1 MLRRAMGTKHI
12 IQVNTLKISIIIA
25 LIIQLS
31 ACSSHIEETFT
42 LYRFIDRLEEK
53 NIVASPF
60 MDLTK
65 RLIRIKQQWSGTEF
79 EQLLS
84 NKRKYYAIC
93 TQSPV
98 MAWETKQAPAVIKID
113 SEGKEI
119 PFEDAVESDVPS
131 WTFLKGE
138 HEFDDFK
145 EINEN
150 RDIFVLDE
158 KKLLEKQILLPE
170 GDFIL
175 QIWAEGK
182 SQPLMQPKLRVEL
195 NNRPI
200 GAISIGPYD
209 CYKMTGQAQF
219 GMNKIS
225 LVVENGEKTDGKLEN
240 GVLID
245 RISVKSLKDIILI
258 SVPQDKK
265 SFLTADYS
273 ADYIAEPE
281 EKYSSFLARMSH
293 MSPLHD
299 MSIRDNPFNLKK
311 KLVVMGFA
319 KNLSHRILDDA
330 INVLLAPPHSQ
341 FEYELKLPQACVL
354 EFGYGIFS
362 PFWKDPEAGVNF
374 SVVIQE
380 GQNEEILVSENL
392 APYKKKLFNEAFKEK
407 IDLSRYVN
415 KNVIIKFITNS
426 ASGSHNH
433 QPTKASVPDDMEF
446 AYWENPI
453 IYRKFLSNSQERI
466 QPNIILISLDTL
478 RADHLKCYGYSRETS
493 PHMDQLGAEGAI
505 FTNAFSSTSWTL
517 PAHISM
523 LTSLDNRHHG
533 VDKTNPYLDRSIVT
547 LADMLRKE
555 EYITCAMTG
564 GALVG
569 QRFGFS
575 KGFDFYR
582 EFMRSRHK
590 PNSAKILYNHV
601 NQWLNANKDKRF
613 FLFLHTY
620 QTHAPY
626 TCPSPFN
633 SFFFSDQK
641 MPWTEGDIEEILLG
655 SNPQGKVPFNT
666 LSPLERKNIEAL
678 YDGEIRFTD
687 EILIK
692 PLIEK
697 LKKLQLYENT
707 MIILTSD
714 HGEEFFDHKAWL
726 HGHSL
731 YNELLRIPL
740 IIKFPQSKY
749 KNTRLN
755 NTVSIVDI
763 MPTILDE
770 IDVDLSGFD
779 FDGLSL
785 VNYLRN
791 GEKEKQMLIA
801 DVDSNNPD
809 ILPVKIALFQNGY
822 KLIMNND
829 FGRPPEFY
837 LPVPPPIAK
846 FELYDMKKDPTEMH
860 NLFNQKGAIIRDLIS
875 KIPEFYQA
883 KPELSKEKRKSRDKD
898 FEETMRALGY
908 IR

>member
-1 MLRRAMGTKHI
+1 MLKRSKRTKHI
-12 IQVNTLKISIIIA
+12 IQVKTLKISIIIA
-25 LIIQLS
+25 LVIQLS
-31 ACSSHIEETFT
+31 ACSGHKVETFI

-53 NIVASPF
+53 NIVSSPF
-60 MDLTK
+60 MDLAK
-65 RLIRIKQQWSGTEF
+65 RLFRIKQQWSGTKF
-79 EQLLS
+79 EPLLL
-84 NKRKYYAIC
+84 NKRKYYALC

-98 MAWETKQAPAVIKID
+98 MAWEIKQAPAVLKID

-119 PFEDAVESDVPS
+119 PFESSVESDVLS
-131 WTFLKGE
+131 WTFHKGE
-138 HEFDDFK
+138 HEFDYFK
-145 EINEN
+145 EGNEE

-158 KKLLEKQILLPE
+158 KKVLEKRILLPE

-182 SQPLMQPKLRVEL
+182 NRPLKQPKLRIEL
-195 NNRPI
+195 NNQPI
-200 GAISIGPYD
+200 DTISIGPYD

-225 LVVENGEKTDGKLEN
+225 LIAENRESTNSKLEH

-265 SFLTADYS
+265 SFLTVDYS
-273 ADYIAEPE
+273 AEYIAEPE
-281 EKYSSFLARMSH
+281 DKSSSFLARMSH
-293 MSPLHD
+293 MSPLRD
-299 MSIRDNPFNLKK
+299 MPIKDNPFNLKK
-311 KLVVMGFA
+311 KLVIMGFT

-330 INVLLAPPHSQ
+330 INVLLAPPHSR

-362 PFWKDPEAGVNF
+362 PFWRDPEAEVSF

-380 GQNEEILVSENL
+380 RQNEEILFSENL
-392 APYKKKLFNEAFKEK
+392 APYKKKFYNEAFKEK
-407 IDLSRYVN
+407 IDLSRYAN
-415 KNVIIKFITNS
+415 KNVIIKFITTS
-426 ASGSHNH
+426 ASGAHNH
-433 QPTKASVPDDMEF
+433 QPTKASVPDDIEF

-453 IYRKFLSNSQERI
+453 IYRKFFSNSQEHI

-478 RADHLKCYGYSRETS
+478 RADHLKCYGYRRETS
-493 PHMDQLGAEGAI
+493 PHMDQLGAEGAL

-517 PAHISM
+517 PAHIS
-523 LTSLDNRHHG
+523 LFTSLDNRHHG
-533 VDKTNPYLDRSIVT
+533 VDKANPYLDSSIIT
-547 LADMLRKE
+547 LADMLRKK
-555 EYITCAMTG
+555 EYFTCAITG
-564 GALVG
+564 GALVS

-582 EFMRSRHK
+582 EFKRSRHK

-601 NQWLNANKDKRF
+601 NPWLNANKNKRF

-626 TCPSPFN
+626 TCPPPFN
-633 SFFFSDQK
+633 SSFFSDQK
-641 MPWTEGDIEEILLG
+641 MPWTKGDIEEILFG
-655 SNPQGKVPFNT
+655 SIRQGKAPFNT
-666 LSPLERKNIEAL
+666 LSRLERENIVAL
-678 YDGEIRFTD
+678 YDGEIRFID

-692 PLIEK
+692 PLIK
-697 LKKLQLYENT
+697 QLKKLQLYENT

-731 YNELLRIPL
+731 YNELLRIPM

-749 KNTRLN
+749 KNTRLHN
-755 NTVSIVDI
+755 IVSIVDI

-770 IDVDLSGFD
+770 IDIDFSEYD
-779 FDGLSL
+779 FDGVSL
-785 VNYLRN
+785 VNYLKN
-791 GEKEKQMLIA
+791 GEKEEQLLIA
-801 DVDSNNPD
+801 DLDSRNPD

-822 KLIMNND
+822 KLIMSND
-829 FGRPPEFY
+829 FGKPPEFY

-846 FELYDMKKDPTEMH
+846 FELYDMKKDPTETH
-860 NLFNQKGAIIRDLIS
+860 NLFDQKSTIIRDLMS
-875 KIPEFYQA
+875 KIPEIYQV
-883 KPELSKEKRKSRDKD
+883 KPEMSREKRKSRDKD

>member
-1 MLRRAMGTKHI
+1 METKHI
-12 IQVNTLKISIIIA
+12 AQIKTLKIFILLA
-25 LIIQLS
+25 LVIQF
-31 ACSSHIEETFT
+31 SSCTGHKEKTFT
-42 LYRFIDRLEEK
+42 LYRFVDRLEEK
-53 NIVASPF
+53 NITASPF
-60 MDLTK
+60 MNLTK
-65 RLIRIKQQWSGTEF
+65 KLSRIKQQWSSNEF
-79 EQLLS
+79 KPLLL
-84 NKRKYYAIC
+84 NNRKYYALC

-119 PFEDAVESDVPS
+119 PFESAVESDVLR

-138 HEFDDFK
+138 HEFNYFK
-145 EINEN
+145 ENNEERN
-150 RDIFVLDE
+150 IFVLDE
-158 KKLLEKQILLPE
+158 KKVLEKQILLPE

-182 SQPLMQPKLRVEL
+182 NQPSMQFKLRVEL
-195 NNRPI
+195 NNQPI
-200 GAISIGPYD
+200 GTISIGPYD
-209 CYKMTGQAQF
+209 CYKMTGQARF
-219 GMNKIS
+219 GINKIS
-225 LVVENGEKTDGKLEN
+225 LIVENGERTNSKLEHV
-240 GVLID
+240 VLID

-265 SFLTADYS
+265 AFLTVNYS
-273 ADYIAEPE
+273 AEYIAEPE
-281 EKYSSFLARMSH
+281 DKSSSSLARMSH
-293 MSPLHD
+293 MSPLLD
-299 MSIRDNPFNLKK
+299 MSINDNPFNLKK
-311 KLVVMGFA
+311 KLVIMGYR
-319 KNLSHRILDDA
+319 KNHSNRFLDDA
-330 INVLLAPPHSQ
+330 INVLLAPPHSR
-341 FEYELKLPQACVL
+341 FEYELKLPQACAL

-362 PFWKDPEAGVNF
+362 PFWRDPEAEVGF

-380 GQNEEILVSENL
+380 RQEEEILFSKTL
-392 APYKKKLFNEAFKEK
+392 APYKRKFFNEAFKEK
-407 IDLSRYVN
+407 IDLSHYAN
-415 KNVIIKFITNS
+415 KNVIIKFITTS

-433 QPTKASVPDDMEF
+433 QSTRASVPDDMEF

-493 PHMDQLGAEGAI
+493 PHMDQLGTDGAI

-533 VDKTNPYLDRSIVT
+533 VDKTNPYLDSSIVT

-555 EYITCAMTG
+555 EYFTCAMTG

-582 EFMRSRHK
+582 EFMRSHHK

-601 NQWLNANKDKRF
+601 NQWLNENKDKRF

-626 TCPSPFN
+626 TCPQPFN
-633 SFFFSDQK
+633 SFFFHDEK
-641 MPWTEGDIEEILLG
+641 MPWMEGDIETILLG
-655 SNPQGKVPFNT
+655 SKPRYKVPFNT
-666 LSPLERKNIEAL
+666 LSPLERDNIVAL

-707 MIILTSD
+707 MIVLTSD

-731 YNELLRIPL
+731 YNELLHVPL
-740 IIKFPQSKY
+740 IIKYPQSKY
-749 KNTRLN
+749 KNTRLH

-770 IDVDLSGFD
+770 IDVDISGYD
-779 FDGLSL
+779 FDGVSL
-785 VNYLRN
+785 VNYLKN
-791 GEKEKQMLIA
+791 GEKEEQLRIA
-801 DVDSNNPD
+801 DVDSFNNPD
-809 ILPVKIALFQNGY
+809 ILPVRIALIQNGY

-829 FGRPPEFY
+829 FGRSPEFY

-846 FELYDMKKDPTEMH
+846 FELYDMKKDPTEKH
-860 NLFNQKGAIIRDLIS
+860 NLFDQKSAIIRDLLS
-875 KIPEFYQA
+875 KIPEIYQTQ
-883 KPELSKEKRKSRDKD
+883 PEMSKEKRKSRDKD